1 LLVEIYEEV
10 LKVDRVGRDD
20 NFFEI
25 GGHSLLATQVIS
37 RVNNAFEL
45 EIGVR
50 TIFEATTVAKLAEAL
65 IAQEPKPG
73 QTEKIALILKK
84 LSGMTDVEAGAEL
97 AARRQ

>member
-1 LLVEIYEEV
+1 
-10 LKVDRVGRDD
+10 
-20 NFFEI
+20 
-25 GGHSLLATQVIS
+25 
-37 RVNNAFEL
+37 VNNAFGL

-65 IAQEPKPG
+65 IAQELKPG